1 VNYDFEPHKPINTS
15 LYLCDSRF
23 HIEPLNELLESDQKY
38 GFIVFD
44 GNGALYG
51 TLCGNTRE
59 ILYKFSVD
67 LPKRHGRGGQS
78 ALRFARLRLEKRHNY
93 LRKVAELAVV
103 HFIDAQTSRPNVS
116 GLILAGL
123 AEFKIDLNQSDMF
136 DQRLAKI
143 VIKTVDTSYGFENGF
158 NQAIEASKETLKNV
172 KFVQEKALISK
183 FFEEIALDTR
193 KYCYGIRDV
202 LWAIDSQAVLTLI
215 VFENLD
221 INRIVVSTPSGTDK
235 VLYLT
240 PAQEKITSHF
250 KDPETNVDLEIK
262 EKVAYVDW
270 LAENYKGMGF
280 SLQFVTDSSQEGSQF
295 VKGFGGIGCLLRF
308 VVDFSTLDTE
318 EQAEQEGKEKQTDSY
333 EDDEDYDYI
342 Y

>member
-1 VNYDFEPHKPINTS
+1 
-15 LYLCDSRF
+15 
-23 HIEPLNELLESDQKY
+23 
-38 GFIVFD
+38 
-44 GNGALYG
+44 
-51 TLCGNTRE
+51 
-59 ILYKFSVD
+59 
-67 LPKRHGRGGQS
+67 
-78 ALRFARLRLEKRHNY
+78 LRFARLRLEKRHNY

-103 HFIDAQTSRPNVS
+103 HFIDPQTSRPNVS

-158 NQAIEASKETLKNV
+158 NQAIEASKETLKTV
-172 KFVQEKALISK
+172 KFIQEKALISK
-183 FFEEIALDTR
+183 FFEEIALDSR

-215 VFENLD
+215 VFENLE

-240 PAQEKITSHF
+240 PAQEKISSYF
-250 KDPETNVDLEIK
+250 KDPETNADLETK
-262 EKVAYVDW
+262 EKVTYVDW

-308 VVDFSTLDTE
+308 VVDFSTLDAEEETE
-318 EQAEQEGKEKQTDSY
+318 KETKEGKEESSY

>member
-1 VNYDFEPHKPINTS
+1 
-15 LYLCDSRF
+15 
-23 HIEPLNELLESDQKY
+23 
-38 GFIVFD
+38 
-44 GNGALYG
+44 
-51 TLCGNTRE
+51 
-59 ILYKFSVD
+59 
-67 LPKRHGRGGQS
+67 
-78 ALRFARLRLEKRHNY
+78 
-93 LRKVAELAVV
+93 
-103 HFIDAQTSRPNVS
+103 
-116 GLILAGL
+116 LAGL
-123 AEFKIDLNQSDMF
+123 AEFKLDLNQSDMF

-183 FFEEIALDTR
+183 FFEEIAMDTR

-202 LWAIDSQAVLTLI
+202 LYAIDSSAVLTLI

-221 INRIVVSTPSGTDK
+221 LNRIVVGTSTGDK

-240 PAQEKITSHF
+240 PSQEKNSSHF
-250 KDPETNVDLEIK
+250 KDPETNADLEIK
-262 EKVAYVDW
+262 EKTAYVDW
-270 LAENYKGMGF
+270 LAEHYKGMGF

-308 VVDFSTLDTE
+308 VVDFSQLDAQE
-318 EQAEQEGKEKQTDSY
+318 EADEGKEREADSY
-333 EDDEDYDYI
+333 DDDADYDYI

>member
-1 VNYDFEPHKPINTS
+1 
-15 LYLCDSRF
+15 L
-23 HIEPLNELLESDQKY
+23 
-38 GFIVFD
+38 D

-51 TLCGNTRE
+51 TLCGNTRD

-67 LPKRHGRGGQS
+67 LPKKHGRGGQS

-93 LRKVAELAVV
+93 LRKVAEYAVTY
-103 HFIDAQTSRPNVS
+103 FIDSQTSRPNVS

-123 AEFKIDLNQSDMF
+123 AEFKLDLNQSDMF

-158 NQAIEASKETLKNV
+158 NQAIEMSKETLKNV

-202 LWAIDSQAVLTLI
+202 LYAIDSSAVLTLI
-215 VFENLD
+215 VYENLE
-221 INRIVVSTPSGTDK
+221 ISRIVVGTSTGDK

-240 PAQEKITSHF
+240 PAQEKIPSHF
-250 KDPETNVDLEIK
+250 KDPDTNADLEMK
-262 EKVAYVDW
+262 ERVAYVDW

-308 VVDFSTLDTE
+308 VVDFSPLDN
-318 EQAEQEGKEKQTDSY
+318 EQIDDEGKERAADSY